1 MEEGSVGR
9 IEFGG
14 DEEVMGTTAEDYRE
28 FFLGAG
34 EAREII
40 TPVFMW
46 GEEEVAGLVVR
57 LTKEEKG
64 ENFM

>member
-1 MEEGSVGR
+1 MEEGLVGR

-46 GEEEVAGLVVR
+46 
-57 LTKEEKG
+57 
-64 ENFM
+64 

>member
-1 MEEGSVGR
+1 MER
-9 IEFGG
+9 IKFGE
-14 DEEVMGTTAEDYRE
+14 DEEMMGTTAEDYRE

-46 GEEEVAGLVVR
+46 GEEEVVGLVVR
-57 LTKEEKG
+57 FTKEEKG
-64 ENFM
+64 DNFM

>member
-1 MEEGSVGR
+1 MDIALEEGPVGR

-14 DEEVMGTTAEDYRE
+14 DEEVMGTMAEDYRE

-46 GEEEVAGLVVR
+46 
-57 LTKEEKG
+57 
-64 ENFM
+64 